1 MVLNSYHKPILFL
14 IIKIHSISSCY
25 GNTTSLKNKFFKF
38 CHEAYSRPEV
48 FILRIGRKLY
58 NFPVHKCL
66 INIENCF
73 PIYSRSSA
81 LRVLRT

>member
-25 GNTTSLKNKFFKF
+25 GNITSLKNKFKF

-48 FILRIGRKLY
+48 FILRIERKLN

-66 INIENCF
+66 INI
-73 PIYSRSSA
+73 
-81 LRVLRT
+81 